1 MSEKYREAMDKI
13 VVSNELKVKI
23 INNAVLHN
31 TAEKPKSKRSG
42 FVYLR
47 YGMGYAACLALCLY
61 AVSTSENYINTRD
74 FRTVSATSAPK
85 ATAEPAVIEEPK
97 TVEKAANMPKRYETR
112 EKTVQ
117 KSSAAEK
124 SVKNN
129 KSGNSSK
136 AVPNVNSGGRAVYTK
151 SRSDDVAKPVTGQ
164 TEVVKASLPN
174 ENTEVDLQSEPPEQA
189 VFALSP
195 NDKAAVNKVGE
206 AGGGAAA
213 DSCSGYMVRSVAEP
227 RISSIE
233 DIENIVGYP
242 VKTPHYMPDGYEL
255 ESMGVTAGNTVQM
268 SYTAPDDEITYRTEK
283 NDSGEERDISGN
295 YEEYETVSTESINGN
310 DVTVKSSGDSYYN
323 AVWNDENS
331 YSIDSSN
338 GIEKNDMVKIIESV
352 DYSESKKN
360 AESIDIIK

>member
-13 VVSNELKVKI
+13 VVSDELKAKI

-31 TAEKPKSKRSG
+31 TADKPKSKRSG

-74 FRTVSATSAPK
+74 FQTVSATTAPK
-85 ATAEPAVIEEPK
+85 ATAEPVVTETPK
-97 TVEKAANMPKRYETR
+97 AVEKTADAPKQAEMR
-112 EKTVQ
+112 ENTVQ
-117 KSSAAEK
+117 KSSAVEK

-129 KSGNSSK
+129 KSSNSSK
-136 AVPNVNSGGRAVYTK
+136 AVPAVNNRGRAIYTQ
-151 SRSDDVAKPVTGQ
+151 SSAVAEPVTGQ
-164 TEVVKASLPN
+164 TEVVKTSLPN
-174 ENTEVDLQSEPPEQA
+174 ENTEVVLQSEQPEQA
-189 VFALSP
+189 AFAASP
-195 NDKAAVNKVGE
+195 ETAVSKA
-206 AGGGAAA
+206 GGAAA
-213 DSCSGYMVRSVAEP
+213 DYSGGYMLRSVAEP
-227 RISSIE
+227 KISSVE

-295 YEEYETVSTESINGN
+295 YEEYETVSTENINGN

-338 GIEKNDMVKIIESV
+338 GIEKSDMVKIIESV

-360 AESIDIIK
+360 AESIDIMK

>member
-13 VVSNELKVKI
+13 VVSDELKAKI

-31 TAEKPKSKRSG
+31 TADKPKSKRSG

-74 FRTVSATSAPK
+74 FQTVSATSAPK
-85 ATAEPAVIEEPK
+85 ATAEPAVTEAPK
-97 TVEKAANMPKRYETR
+97 NVEKAVDTPKQAETR

-117 KSSAAEK
+117 K

-136 AVPNVNSGGRAVYTK
+136 AVPTVNNGGRAIYT
-151 SRSDDVAKPVTGQ
+151 RSDAAVEPVTGQ

-174 ENTEVDLQSEPPEQA
+174 ENTEVALQSEPPEQA
-189 VFALSP
+189 VFASSP
-195 NDKAAVNKVGE
+195 NDEAAVNKVGE

-268 SYTAPDDEITYRTEK
+268 FYTAPDDEITYRTEK

-338 GIEKNDMVKIIESV
+338 GIEKSDMVKIIESV

-360 AESIDIIK
+360 AESIDIMK